1 MKFTNEEIRLGLIG
15 YNYLCAIENRHNKQV
30 IQEIKFNLKG
40 LKNLTDK
47 AKEKF
52 QGLDKNL
59 KVFTGLVGRLSKLS
73 KKDPKEVISFIKNNA
88 KKYKGKSYSEIK
100 KDADKIYN
108 DFTGKEVN
116 EAIISDTNKRI
127 RAALLAALMIFSIGS
142 NAIEKNT
149 STINDFAGDV
159 TTTISQDV
167 TSDTSD
173 AAQFTSDNDSG
184 DDDNDVSI
192 TPDNSSLVSFE
203 TGEYNTSPSDID
215 VAAKKI
221 ADQVKSNAKDTNSKI
236 TLNPFGKISNT
247 PGDQD
252 NNPTGKATDGLDQ
265 LRLDTGKKIA
275 DKAAEILQSDGYDNV
290 EVGEGSTNINN
301 TGDEVAK
308 NSKEA
313 KANQTAGATF
323 DIEDVADEVPDDA
336 PPPPPPDIVA
346 RIQSPKLTMD
356 NRSRFLV
363 MQSIILPLLVDDY
376 TKLIEDMISVI
387 KITDS
392 DFPITRKYMEE
403 KVAELNK
410 LPIDKK
416 TDKVKNTI
424 KILNWSIHT
433 SKYPDYLRNN
443 IYNLDPNTKLG
454 KREKRNSS
462 GGPAGKNMGNIM
474 GKRGNIAGEQEP
486 GVEKNTVTESLLLEG
501 KADFSELPNYNKT
514 KAKKNLGILIPV
526 YVAYWPTTYDGD
538 YIEKTYPESYRK
550 FEKDYPVIN
559 NKINSTKYLPLD
571 QSKSDGEKKGKDK
584 SKPSQDKKAKKIPSD
599 TKNVI
604 QNIAKDNLLVKQLR
618 KLDNEIEIA
627 QFLSSLYS
635 TYNTVPPSDKK
646 IVVAKTASTSN
657 PITLDTSIYGSNY
670 TSTIA
675 EEESSDIPNLK
686 PDTEKVLTFLD
697 KDSYKRLRT
706 YLSKVN
712 TRDELESLIPY
723 LRPFF
728 GKNVY
733 NVDKNGKEINQKDSE
748 NKFNMITKRAMKI
761 FNNSLKE
768 NKFRGVVR
776 NYIKQLITEQEEEFR
791 GMEEM
796 PSDESEMI
804 SRFPKLKDA
813 LLSLMGKD
821 YQAFISDIKY
831 IAPKPTTFQIDLG
844 DENFNLMWAGNKMG
858 FVCEVQGKKYY
869 LVYLSEKQQAI
880 KAINRLLRLGATT
893 PEESE
898 NEEGDGE
905 IGGVT
910 PGEEESFSP
919 PPPEDSGDEGGV
931 SPDEL

>member
-1 MKFTNEEIRLGLIG
+1 MKFTNEEIRLGLVG
-15 YNYLCAIENRHNKQV
+15 YNYLYAIENRHNKQV
-30 IQEIKFNLKG
+30 IQEVKFNIKG

-116 EAIISDTNKRI
+116 EVILSDTARRI
-127 RAALLAALMIFSIGS
+127 GATLALILYLSASVIPSFAQSADAVIDL
-142 NAIEKNT
+142 
-149 STINDFAGDV
+149 AGDV
-159 TTTISQDV
+159 ETTLTQDT
-167 TSDTSD
+167 TSTDTSD
-173 AAQFTSDNDSG
+173 AAQFTSDNDSGDDDSG

-236 TLNPFGKISNT
+236 TLDPFGKISNT

-336 PPPPPPDIVA
+336 PTPPPPDIVA

-356 NRSRFLV
+356 DRSRFLV

-376 TKLIEDMISVI
+376 TKLIEDMVSVI

-410 LPIDKK
+410 LPTDEK
-416 TDKVKNTI
+416 TDEVKNTI
-424 KILNWSIHT
+424 KILDWSIHT

-443 IYNLDPNTKLG
+443 IYDLDPNTKLG
-454 KREKRNSS
+454 KRTKRKTLRPGES
-462 GGPAGKNMGNIM
+462 GKNMGNLS
-474 GKRGNIAGEQEP
+474 GKDSFDKSNPQDSGKEQD
-486 GVEKNTVTESLLLEG
+486 TVMESLLLEG
-501 KADFSELPNYNKT
+501 KADFSELPNYNET
-514 KAKKNLGILIPV
+514 KAKKNLGILLPV
-526 YVAYWPTTYDGD
+526 YVAYWPTTYDLD
-538 YIEKTYPESYRK
+538 YIVKTYPESFRK
-550 FEKDYPVIN
+550 FENDYPVIEK
-559 NKINSTKYLPLD
+559 KINSTDYISLD
-571 QSKSDGEKKGKDK
+571 QSKVAGGGKGNKDK
-584 SKPSQDKKAKKIPSD
+584 SKSSTDKSSD
-599 TKNVI
+599 
-604 QNIAKDNLLVKQLR
+604 
-618 KLDNEIEIA
+618 
-627 QFLSSLYS
+627 SSS
-635 TYNTVPPSDKK
+635 SDKK
-646 IVVAKTASTSN
+646 QPLDTQNAIGQILKHKTLLNRLSKIDKIVELEEFFVALYKKYLSPKYKGSDKAKIASKASTIN
-657 PITLDTSIYGSNY
+657 EEDKITPDVEKTLEAIDKLDI
-670 TSTIA
+670 
-675 EEESSDIPNLK
+675 LK
-686 PDTEKVLTFLD
+686 TKLEKINTNIELLD
-697 KDSYKRLRT
+697 
-706 YLSKVN
+706 
-712 TRDELESLIPY
+712 LIWA
-723 LRPFF
+723 LRPVF
-728 GKNVY
+728 GSTFY
-733 NVDKNGKEINQKDSE
+733 QEEDGKEINAEKSKKNYKAGLVKAKNTYNKWLKD
-748 NKFNMITKRAMKI
+748 NKDNMQ
-761 FNNSLKE
+761 E

-776 NYIKQLITEQEEEFR
+776 NYIKQLITEQEEEFK

-796 PSDESEMI
+796 PSDDSEMI

-869 LVYLSEKQQAI
+869 LVYLNEKEQAI

-919 PPPEDSGDEGGV
+919 PPPEGDDEGGV

>member
-159 TTTISQDV
+159 ETTISQDV

-236 TLNPFGKISNT
+236 TLDPFGKISNT

-336 PPPPPPDIVA
+336 PTPPPPDIVA

-356 NRSRFLV
+356 DRSRFLV

-376 TKLIEDMISVI
+376 TKLIEDMVSVI

-410 LPIDKK
+410 LPTDEK
-416 TDKVKNTI
+416 TDEVKNTI
-424 KILNWSIHT
+424 KILDWSIHT

-443 IYNLDPNTKLG
+443 IYDLDPNTKLG
-454 KREKRNSS
+454 KRTKRKTLRP
-462 GGPAGKNMGNIM
+462 GERGKNMGNLS
-474 GKRGNIAGEQEP
+474 GKDSFDKSNPQDSGKEQD
-486 GVEKNTVTESLLLEG
+486 TVMESLLLEG
-501 KADFSELPNYNKT
+501 KADFSELPNYNET
-514 KAKKNLGILIPV
+514 KAKKNLGILLPV
-526 YVAYWPTTYDGD
+526 YVAYWPTTYDLD
-538 YIEKTYPESYRK
+538 YIVKTYPESFRK
-550 FEKDYPVIN
+550 FENDYPVIEK
-559 NKINSTKYLPLD
+559 KINSTDYISLD
-571 QSKSDGEKKGKDK
+571 QSKVAGGGKGNKDK
-584 SKPSQDKKAKKIPSD
+584 SKSSTDKSSD
-599 TKNVI
+599 
-604 QNIAKDNLLVKQLR
+604 
-618 KLDNEIEIA
+618 
-627 QFLSSLYS
+627 SSS
-635 TYNTVPPSDKK
+635 SDKK
-646 IVVAKTASTSN
+646 QPLDTQNAIGQILKHKTLLNRLNKIDKIVELEEFFVALYKKYLSPKYKDSDKAKIASKASTIN
-657 PITLDTSIYGSNY
+657 EEDKITPDVEKTLEAIDKLDI
-670 TSTIA
+670 
-675 EEESSDIPNLK
+675 LK
-686 PDTEKVLTFLD
+686 TKLEKINTNIELLD
-697 KDSYKRLRT
+697 
-706 YLSKVN
+706 
-712 TRDELESLIPY
+712 LIWA
-723 LRPFF
+723 LRPVF
-728 GKNVY
+728 GSTFY
-733 NVDKNGKEINQKDSE
+733 QEEDGKEINAEKSKKNYKAGLVKAKNTYNKWLKD
-748 NKFNMITKRAMKI
+748 NKDNMQ
-761 FNNSLKE
+761 E

-776 NYIKQLITEQEEEFR
+776 NYIKQLITEQEDEFR

-796 PSDESEMI
+796 PSDDSEMI

-813 LLSLMGKD
+813 LMSLMGND
-821 YQAFISDIKY
+821 YQVFISDIKY
-831 IAPKPTTFQIDLG
+831 VAPKPTTFQIDLG
-844 DENFNLMWAGNKMG
+844 DEHFNLMWAGNKMG

-869 LVYLSEKQQAI
+869 LVYLNEKEQAI

>member
-1 MKFTNEEIRLGLIG
+1 MKFTNEEIRLGLVG
-15 YNYLCAIENRHNKQV
+15 YNYLYAIENRHNKQV
-30 IQEIKFNLKG
+30 IQEVKFNIKG

-52 QGLDKNL
+52 QGLDKNV

-73 KKDPKEVISFIKNNA
+73 KKNPKEVISFIKNNA

-127 RAALLAALMIFSIGS
+127 RAALLMALMIFSIGS
-142 NAIEKNT
+142 NAIENNT
-149 STINDFAGDV
+149 SITNDFAGDV

-167 TSDTSD
+167 TPDTSD

-184 DDDNDVSI
+184 DDDNDVSV
-192 TPDNSSLVSFE
+192 TPDNSSSVSFE

-215 VAAKKI
+215 VAAQKL
-221 ADQVKSNAKDTNSKI
+221 ADQVKSEAKNPDTKVK
-236 TLNPFGKISNT
+236 LNPFGKISNT

-323 DIEDVADEVPDDA
+323 DIEDVAEEVPDDA
-336 PPPPPPDIVA
+336 PTPPSPDIVA

-356 NRSRFLV
+356 DRSRFLV

-376 TKLIEDMISVI
+376 TKLIEDMASIL
-387 KITDS
+387 KMTDA
-392 DFPITRKYMEE
+392 DFPITRKYMEK

-410 LPIDKK
+410 LPTDEK
-416 TDKVKNTI
+416 TDEVKNTI
-424 KILNWSIHT
+424 KILDWSIHT

-443 IYNLDPNTKLG
+443 IYDLDPNTKLG
-454 KREKRNSS
+454 KREKRKSVRW
-462 GGPAGKNMGNIM
+462 GERGKNMGNISGRDSEDFDKSNPQDS
-474 GKRGNIAGEQEP
+474 GKEQD
-486 GVEKNTVTESLLLEG
+486 TVMESLLLEG
-501 KADFSELPNYNKT
+501 KADFSELPNYNET
-514 KAKKNLGILIPV
+514 KAKKNLGILLPV
-526 YVAYWPTTYDGD
+526 YVAYWPTTYDLD
-538 YIEKTYPESYRK
+538 YIVKTYPESFRK
-550 FEKDYPVIN
+550 FENDYPVIEK
-559 NKINSTKYLPLD
+559 KINSTDYISLD
-571 QSKSDGEKKGKDK
+571 QSKVAGGGKGEKGK
-584 SKPSQDKKAKKIPSD
+584 SKSSTDNKSSD
-599 TKNVI
+599 
-604 QNIAKDNLLVKQLR
+604 
-618 KLDNEIEIA
+618 
-627 QFLSSLYS
+627 SSS
-635 TYNTVPPSDKK
+635 SDKK
-646 IVVAKTASTSN
+646 QPLDTQNAIGQILKHKTLLNRLNKIDKIVELEEFFVALYKKYLSPKYKDSDKAKIAAKASTIN
-657 PITLDTSIYGSNY
+657 EEDKITPDVEKTLEAIDKLDI
-670 TSTIA
+670 
-675 EEESSDIPNLK
+675 LK
-686 PDTEKVLTFLD
+686 TKLEKINTNIELLD
-697 KDSYKRLRT
+697 
-706 YLSKVN
+706 
-712 TRDELESLIPY
+712 LIWA
-723 LRPFF
+723 LRPVF
-728 GKNVY
+728 GSTFY
-733 NVDKNGKEINQKDSE
+733 QEEDGKEINAEKSKKNYKTGLIKAKNTYNKWLKD
-748 NKFNMITKRAMKI
+748 NKDNMQ
-761 FNNSLKE
+761 E

-776 NYIKQLITEQEEEFR
+776 NYIKQLITEQEEEFK

-796 PSDESEMI
+796 PSDDSEMI

-869 LVYLSEKQQAI
+869 LVYLNEKEQAI